1 MSFNILPNFHFLTDF
16 FNYIFNPTFGFVHIW
31 PKFGLKQ
38 PSIFRVET
46 NHCDNLVNS
55 GTLFPIE
62 MTEKKFPNQSKSHS
76 SALIFEG
83 LIAYCTSWQ
92 HNEWIHVYA
101 RGLLFIFTV

>member
-1 MSFNILPNFHFLTDF
+1 
-16 FNYIFNPTFGFVHIW
+16 
-31 PKFGLKQ
+31 
-38 PSIFRVET
+38 
-46 NHCDNLVNS
+46 VNS

-92 HNEWIHVYA
+92 HNEWIICC
-101 RGLLFIFTV
+101 LPTECSL